1 MTVSQLLTALTNVTR
16 VDLVIGDVTYRVESN
31 EVGIINDETLALTIE
46 TIELKTDGRI
56 PYIVATTAE

>member
-31 EVGIINDETLALTIE
+31 EVDIINDETLALTIE
-46 TIELKTDGRI
+46 TIELKMDGTI
-56 PYIVATTAE
+56 PYIIATTAE